1 MTTTFLVLGD
11 QLSTLVEP
19 WPSLASNTI
28 ILMIES
34 EGLISQPRHL
44 TKVALYLSAMR
55 NFAQELRAQGYEVDY
70 RRAASFTQGV
80 ADHVAEFQPAAISM
94 NAPRGRHAR
103 TLFSRL
109 GIELLPDPFF
119 LTNVEEFRSRPKRP
133 STLENFQREQRR
145 RLNVLIDGDQPV
157 GGQWNFDVE
166 NRKPLPKDGGTWPEP
181 WSTALSHEEI
191 ALVADLKS
199 THPGEDA
206 LRFWPRTRVSALEQ
220 LRDAIERII
229 PLFGPHEDAA
239 SADNWHLAHSRLSPA
254 LNMGLLH
261 PREVIA
267 AVTLAFEEGRIP
279 LASAEGFIR
288 QILGWREWVYVL
300 HHLRSAEYEQENF
313 LAATHPLPESFA
325 TMGTHEMRCLN
336 SVLRHLHDY
345 GWNHHIERLMVLAN
359 AATVV
364 GMDPRAL
371 TRWMTGA
378 YVDGA
383 EWVMEANVIGM
394 GTFADGGDTGTKPY
408 IGGGNYVN
416 KMTNFCKGCA
426 FSPTERIGPAACPL
440 TTLYWDFLI
449 RHEAALAKV
458 HRIAPQRKAALARP
472 DRAEI
477 TAQAPNAVA
486 IVLGRGHRSP

>member
-1 MTTTFLVLGD
+1 MTQTFFVLGD
-11 QLSTLVEP
+11 QLSTEVEP
-19 WPSLASNTI
+19 WPTLSPDTV

-34 EGLISQPRHL
+34 EALICQPHHL
-44 TKVALYLSAMR
+44 TRVGLYLSAMR
-55 NFAQELRAQGYEVDY
+55 NFAQELRQKGVVVDY
-70 RRAASFTQGV
+70 RRAADFTQGLH
-80 ADHVAEFQPAAISM
+80 DHQREFCPTEISM

-103 TLFSRL
+103 ALFLRL
-109 GIELLPDPFF
+109 GVVLLPDPFF
-119 LTNVEEFRSRPKRP
+119 LTNVEEVRSRPKKPTSMEPFYRA
-133 STLENFQREQRR
+133 QRL
-145 RLNVLIDGDQPV
+145 RLNVLMEGTEPV
-157 GGQWNFDVE
+157 GGQWNFDTE
-166 NRKPLPKDGGTWPEP
+166 NRKPLPRGGGTWPEP
-181 WSTALSHEEI
+181 WSAALTQDEV
-191 ALVADLKS
+191 ALMNELAP
-199 THPGEDA
+199 THPGANA
-206 LRFWPRTRVSALEQ
+206 LDVWPRTRAQAIEQ
-220 LRDAIERII
+220 LHDAILRII

-239 SADNWHLAHSRLSPA
+239 SSDNWHLAHSRLSPA

-261 PREVIA
+261 PAEVVEAVSA
-267 AVTLAFEEGRIP
+267 AFAAGRIP
-279 LASAEGFIR
+279 LASAEGFLR
-288 QILGWREWVYVL
+288 QIIGWREWVYVL
-300 HHLRSAEYEQENF
+300 HHLRTAEYEQENF

-336 SVLRHLHDY
+336 AVLRHLHDY

-359 AATVV
+359 SATLS
-364 GMDPRAL
+364 GMNPLAL

-449 RHEAALAKV
+449 RHEAPLAKV

-486 IVLGRGHRSP
+486 IVLGRRHSSP